1 MTDNTAAPIAA
12 ASTTGLCAYC
22 STPLEAGGRGRGRVF
37 CAATTVKANGK
48 RDDSPCRLAF
58 AKRAKSEG
66 AAILA
71 YVLASIETRHAKPG
85 TREAEICR
93 QARSE
98 MTAIGRDILNRRK
111 ADGMPPA
118 ADYVETLLA
127 TGERYMDRTRR

>member
-1 MTDNTAAPIAA
+1 MCNTTAATVAPATV
-12 ASTTGLCAYC
+12 SGTCPNCGDTV
-22 STPLEAGGRGRGRVF
+22 EAGGRGRGRTF
-37 CAATTVKANGK
+37 CRTRCRELFAA
-48 RDDSPCRLAF
+48 
-58 AKRAKSEG
+58 RAKSEG
-66 AAILA
+66 APLLA
-71 YVLASIETRHAKPG
+71 YVLASVETRHAKPG

-98 MTAIGRDILNRRK
+98 MTAIARDILNRRK